1 MTSTEARIILGLKES
16 DYLKEDYLEAYRTEC
31 MRNLK
36 GASKP
41 LERAIR
47 KDLEAVDT
55 LLYYGRVYG
64 KW

>member
-16 DYLKEDYLEAYRTEC
+16 DYLEEKYLEAYRTEC

-36 GASKP
+36 GASKA

-47 KDLEAVDT
+47 KDLKAVDT
-55 LLYYGRVYG
+55 LLYYGREYG